1 MTDILNRKNMS
12 VVLVACSP
20 ARVEEEGGDQ
30 SQTVVAPGQAVD
42 TGSAAQAAPLTSPP
56 VAIPSRHSHTG
67 LPPGGSQGQ
76 SPGVLRSPHRLDDI
90 VHDILAR
97 GGFGS
102 VEVGYCRNGYPSLE
116 EAIEHAI
123 THGARRVVVVPMVFS
138 LAHPLPCE
146 YFAGAAWNDLP
157 QRIAQAQAQHPDIDI
172 VYAAPPFDHE
182 RQVDLILSK
191 IREYE
196 PETFKVGALTLL
208 DLGAGETGLVR
219 ELDGGVHFRSRMAS
233 LGFTPGVRV
242 KMVQN
247 YGHGAVIV
255 SLRGTRVALGRGEA
269 RKVGVTHRADQGQPG
284 F

>member
-1 MTDILNRKNMS
+1 MTDILNRRNMS

-20 ARVEEEGGDQ
+20 ARAEREDSVRPHPMVAPN
-30 SQTVVAPGQAVD
+30 QTVEAA
-42 TGSAAQAAPLTSPP
+42 SAAQAAPLNPPP
-56 VAIPSRHSHTG
+56 VAIFSRHSHAG
-67 LPPGGSQGQ
+67 LHPDGPQGQ
-76 SPGVLRSPHRLDDI
+76 SAGGLHSHQGLHRV

-123 THGARRVVVVPMVFS
+123 THGARRIVVVPTVLS
-138 LAHPLPCE
+138 LVHPSPCE
-146 YFAGAAWNDLP
+146 YFAGEALSDLP
-157 QRIAQAQAQHPDIDI
+157 QRIAEARARHPGTDI
-172 VYAAPPFDHE
+172 VYAGPPFDHE

-219 ELDGGVHFRSRMAS
+219 ELDGGAHFRSRMAS

-269 RKVGVTHRADQGQPG
+269 HKVGIARQADQGQPG